1 MNLPQALCLVDDYG
15 KLRTLC
21 ESGYFKKNSNQFVNI
36 YFFYVLNGQSEQY
49 KKSVVPLKFGVLTRE
64 DFMAE
69 IVSHRMDNGRRYN
82 VSSIYSYKVET
93 KEDQLEDFVRNA
105 NIPFTTY
112 TQVEAITFPPSLEL
126 FQHHNSV
133 FVFLSS
139 DQTKKSRRV
148 GPTTA
153 RKTLKLSD
161 KN

>member
-1 MNLPQALCLVDDYG
+1 MNLPQTSAPMDDYG

-21 ESGYFKKNSNQFVNI
+21 ESSYFKKNSNQFVNI
-36 YFFYVLNGQSEQY
+36 YFFYVINGHSEQY

-69 IVSHRMDNGRRYN
+69 IISHRMDNGRRYN

-93 KEDQLEDFVRNA
+93 KEEQLEEFVKTA
-105 NIPFTTY
+105 NVPFTTY

-139 DQTKKSRRV
+139 DQTKKSRKISS
-148 GPTTA
+148 GSA
-153 RKTLKLSD
+153 RKTLKVA
-161 KN
+161 NT

>member
-1 MNLPQALCLVDDYG
+1 MNVPQTPTPLENFD

-21 ESGYFKKNSNQFVNI
+21 EGNYFKKNSNQYVSI
-36 YFFYVLNGQSEQY
+36 YFLYVVNGHSEQY
-49 KKSVVPLKFGVLTRE
+49 KKSIVPLKFGVLTRE

-69 IVSHRMDNGRRYN
+69 IISHRMDNGRRYN

-93 KEDQLEDFVRNA
+93 KEEDLEEFVKKA
-105 NIPFTTY
+105 DVPFNIY

-139 DQTKKSRRV
+139 DQTKKSRRASSA
-148 GPTTA
+148 PI
-153 RKTLKLSD
+153 RKTVKVT
-161 KN
+161 N